1 MYCLADKAEML
12 FPNAF
17 YQKPASI
24 AAGDNPPENPAVVD
38 DVPITSEEN
47 DDYFIDGRFIST

>member
-12 FPNAF
+12 FPNA
-17 YQKPASI
+17 YRQKPVSI